1 MGSLTLQSLP
11 AEWRLLE
18 PELFT
23 ETHTS
28 RIIMVRLE
36 NGEQAVVKQL
46 NATGMENE
54 LRGTHYL
61 QWHDGHGCVRVLR
74 QKDNNLL
81 LEYGGSR
88 TLLDHLNERGDESAT
103 LVFTDVFLR
112 LQETFRSHKPVSP
125 DFVPLRRQFSSLFK
139 KAEKDQKAGKQS
151 IFVEGAAIADRLLD
165 NQRDIQPLHGDIH
178 HENIL
183 FGKRGWLVIDPQA
196 LLGDPAYDAANM
208 FYNPV
213 ERTDLR
219 TDPKRVASMAKIFED
234 VFKRDRKDYLEFGM
248 THACLS
254 ASWHDEDGNDEERDR
269 SLAVAT
275 TIGKAIASIC

>member
-1 MGSLTLQSLP
+1 MVDTLLQSLP
-11 AEWRLLE
+11 PEWHLSE

-36 NGEQAVVKQL
+36 DGQLAVVKQL
-46 NATGMENE
+46 NANGMENE

-61 QWHDGHGCVRVLR
+61 DWHDGHGCVRVLK
-74 QKDNNLL
+74 QQDNNLL

-88 TLLDHLNERGDESAT
+88 TLLDHLNEHGDESAT
-103 LVFTDVFLR
+103 LIFTDVFLQ
-112 LQETFRSHKPVSP
+112 LQQTFNSKKPITP
-125 DFVPLRRQFSSLFK
+125 DFVPLRKQFSSLFK
-139 KAEKDQKAGKQS
+139 KAEKDRKAGAQS
-151 IFVEGAAIADRLLD
+151 IFVEVAGIADRLLN
-165 NQRDIQPLHGDIH
+165 NQRDIRPLHGDIH

-219 TDPKRVASMAKIFED
+219 TDPKRVAAMAEIFER
-234 VFKRDRKDYLEFGM
+234 VFNRDRKDYLEFGIS
-248 THACLS
+248 HACLS
-254 ASWHDEDGNDEERDR
+254 ASWHEEDEDEEERDR
-269 SLAVAT
+269 SLAVA
-275 TIGKAIASIC
+275 IAIRGVLASLA

>member
-1 MGSLTLQSLP
+1 MADKLLQSLP
-11 AEWRLLE
+11 AEWYLSE

-36 NGEQAVVKQL
+36 NGEKAVVKQL

-54 LRGTHYL
+54 LRGAHYL
-61 QWHDGHGCVRVLR
+61 EWHDGHGCVRVLK
-74 QKDNNLL
+74 QQDNNLL

-88 TLLDHLNERGDESAT
+88 TLLDHLNEHGDSSAT
-103 LVFTDVFLR
+103 LIFTDLFQR
-112 LQETFRSHKPVSP
+112 LQETFRSQKPVSP
-125 DFVPLRRQFSSLFK
+125 DFVPLRKQFSSLFK
-139 KAEKDQKAGKQS
+139 KADKDRNAGEQS
-151 IFVEGAAIADRLLD
+151 LFVEVAGIADRLLN

-219 TDPKRVASMAKIFED
+219 TDVKRVAAMAEMFEG
-234 VFKRDRKDYLEFGM
+234 VFQRDRKDYLEFGM
-248 THACLS
+248 AHACLS
-254 ASWHDEDGNDEERDR
+254 ASWHDEDKNQEERDR

-275 TIGKAIASIC
+275 TIREVLASAA

>member
-1 MGSLTLQSLP
+1 MADELLKSLP
-11 AEWRLLE
+11 AEWNLSS

-36 NGEQAVVKQL
+36 NGEPAVVKQL

-61 QWHDGHGCVRVLR
+61 EWHDGHGCVRVLA
-74 QKDNNLL
+74 QKDNNVL

-88 TLLDHLNERGDESAT
+88 TLLDHLNEHGDESAT
-103 LVFTDVFLR
+103 MIFTQVYLQ
-112 LQETFRSHKPVSP
+112 LQESHRENRPVSSG
-125 DFVPLRRQFSSLFK
+125 FVPLRRQFSSLFK
-139 KAEKDQKAGKQS
+139 KAEQDRKSSGQS
-151 IFVEGAAIADRLLD
+151 LFVEVAGMADRLLAH
-165 NQRDIQPLHGDIH
+165 QRDIQPLHGDIH

-208 FYNPV
+208 FYNPI
-213 ERTDLR
+213 ERPDLR
-219 TDPKRVASMAKIFED
+219 ADEHRAAAMAEIFERA
-234 VFKRDRKDYLEFGM
+234 FNRDRRDFLEFGM
-248 THACLS
+248 AHACLS
-254 ASWHDEDGNDEERDR
+254 ASWHDEDENFDEKAR

-275 TIGKAIASIC
+275 AIGKVLASLG

>member
-1 MGSLTLQSLP
+1 MADELLQSLP
-11 AEWRLLE
+11 AEWHLSE

-61 QWHDGHGCVRVLR
+61 QWHDGHGCVRVLK
-74 QKDNNLL
+74 QQDNNLL

-88 TLLDHLNERGDESAT
+88 TLLDHLNEHGDESAT
-103 LVFTDVFLR
+103 FIFTDVFLR
-112 LQETFRSHKPVSP
+112 LQETFRGRKPVSP
-125 DFVPLRRQFSSLFK
+125 DFVPLRKQFSSLFK
-139 KAEKDQKAGKQS
+139 KAENDRKIGEHS
-151 IFVEGAAIADRLLD
+151 IFVDVAAIADRLLD

-234 VFKRDRKDYLEFGM
+234 VFRRDRKDYLEFGM
-248 THACLS
+248 AHACLS
-254 ASWHDEDGNDEERDR
+254 ASWHDEDENDEERDR
-269 SLAVAT
+269 SLAVAK
-275 TIGKAIASIC
+275 TIREVLKSGA

>member
-1 MGSLTLQSLP
+1 MADELLQSLP
-11 AEWRLLE
+11 AEWHLSE

-61 QWHDGHGCVRVLR
+61 QWHDGHGCVRVLK
-74 QKDNNLL
+74 QQDNNLL
-81 LEYGGSR
+81 LEYGGSQ
-88 TLLDHLNERGDESAT
+88 TLLDHLNEHGDKSAT
-103 LVFTDVFLR
+103 LIFTDVFLR
-112 LQETFRSHKPVSP
+112 LQETFRSRKPVSS
-125 DFVPLRRQFSSLFK
+125 DFVPLRKHFSSLFK
-139 KAEKDQKAGKQS
+139 KAENDRKTGEHS
-151 IFVEGAAIADRLLD
+151 IFVDVAAIADRLLD

-183 FGKRGWLVIDPQA
+183 FGKRGWLIIDPQA

-234 VFKRDRKDYLEFGM
+234 VFRRDRKDYLEFGM
-248 THACLS
+248 AHACLS
-254 ASWHDEDGNDEERDR
+254 ASWHDEDENDEERDR
-269 SLAVAT
+269 SLAVAK
-275 TIGKAIASIC
+275 TIREVLKSGA

>member
-1 MGSLTLQSLP
+1 MADTLLQSLP
-11 AEWRLLE
+11 AEWHLSE

-36 NGEQAVVKQL
+36 DGQQAVVKQL

-61 QWHDGHGCVRVLR
+61 EWHDGHGCVRVLK
-74 QKDNNLL
+74 QKDNNVL

-88 TLLDHLNERGDESAT
+88 TLLDHLNEHGDESAT
-103 LVFTDVFLR
+103 LIFTDVFLR
-112 LQETFRSHKPVSP
+112 LQETFRSRKPVTP
-125 DFVPLRRQFSSLFK
+125 GFVPLRKQFASLFK
-139 KAEKDQKAGKQS
+139 KAEKDRNSGEQS
-151 IFVEGAAIADRLLD
+151 IFVEVAAIADRLLS

-219 TDPKRVASMAKIFED
+219 TDQKRIAAMAEIFER

-248 THACLS
+248 SHACLS
-254 ASWHDEDGNDEERDR
+254 ASWHDEDENFEERDR
-269 SLAVAT
+269 SLAVT
-275 TIGKAIASIC
+275 EAIRDILKSLA

>member
-1 MGSLTLQSLP
+1 MADGLLQTLP
-11 AEWRLLE
+11 AEWHLSE

-54 LRGTHYL
+54 FRGIHYL
-61 QWHDGHGCVRVLR
+61 EWHEGHGCIRLLKR
-74 QKDNNLL
+74 QGNNLL

-88 TLLDHLNERGDESAT
+88 TLLDHLNEHGDVSAT
-103 LVFTDVFLR
+103 LIYTDVFLQ
-112 LQETFRSHKPVSP
+112 LQATFRSRKPVTGE
-125 DFVPLRRQFSSLFK
+125 FVPLRRQFASLFK
-139 KAEKDQKAGKQS
+139 KAEKDTRAGEQS
-151 IFVEGAAIADRLLD
+151 LFVEVAGIADRLLN
-165 NQRDIQPLHGDIH
+165 NQRDIQPLHGDMH

-208 FYNPV
+208 FYNPL

-219 TDPKRVASMAKIFED
+219 TAPARAAAMAEIFERA
-234 VFKRDRKDYLEFGM
+234 FKRDRRDYLEFGM
-248 THACLS
+248 SHACLS
-254 ASWHDEDGNDEERDR
+254 ASWHEEDGNHDERDR
-269 SLAVAT
+269 SLAVAD
-275 TIGKAIASIC
+275 AIRQVLASSA